1 MINNEIIK
9 RRIEF
14 LESYPKPTPPTK
26 ESVAEYARKCGISKS
41 EAWHILRVQY
51 AKERVSDAFWI
62 DSIKQQLLR
71 Q

>member
-1 MINNEIIK
+1 MITNEIIK

-14 LESYPKPTPPTK
+14 LDSYPKPTPPTK
-26 ESVAEYARKCGISKS
+26 ESVAEYARLCGISKS

-62 DSIKQQLLR
+62 ASIKQQLLR